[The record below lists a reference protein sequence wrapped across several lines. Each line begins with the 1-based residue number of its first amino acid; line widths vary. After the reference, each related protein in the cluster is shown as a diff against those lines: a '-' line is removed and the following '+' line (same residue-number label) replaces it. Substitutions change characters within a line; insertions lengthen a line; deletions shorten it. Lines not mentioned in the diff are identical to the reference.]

1 MMELKTFEELINLSK
16 KTGQKI
22 FEIAQDIEA
31 KNSEITILGVR
42 AKAEKNLKVMKE
54 AIKRGVTSKE
64 LSSSALS
71 GNDCEKLRNKY
82 KNGQLIYP
90 LHLQN
95 IILYALA
102 TAEENARMGKIAA
115 CPTAGSCGIV
125 PAVLISISEY
135 FQSGEE
141 KEIDALI
148 TAGYVGKIISQKI
161 ALAGAVMGCQG
172 ECGVASAMAAAAA
185 VTLMD
190 GSTEQTINA
199 ASLALKNIM
208 GLVCD
213 PVAGLVEVPCVKR
226 NPFLAMHALTA
237 AEMGLSDIKSIIP
250 IDEIID
256 AVKQVGNLMS
266 SSLKESSQAG
276 LASTKTALTI
286 SENLKDKYDF

>member
-1 MMELKTFEELINLSK
+1 MELKTFEELINVSG

-31 KNSEITILGVR
+31 KNSEITVLGVR

-71 GNDCEKLRNKY
+71 GNDCEKLKNKY

-90 LHLQN
+90 HHLQN

-135 FQSGEE
+135 LQSGEE

-185 VTLMD
+185 VTLMN

>member
-1 MMELKTFEELINLSK
+1 
-16 KTGQKI
+16 
-22 FEIAQDIEA
+22 
-31 KNSEITILGVR
+31 
-42 AKAEKNLKVMKE
+42 
-54 AIKRGVTSKE
+54 
-64 LSSSALS
+64 
-71 GNDCEKLRNKY
+71 
-82 KNGQLIYP
+82 
-90 LHLQN
+90 
-95 IILYALA
+95 
-102 TAEENARMGKIAA
+102 
-115 CPTAGSCGIV
+115 
-125 PAVLISISEY
+125 
-135 FQSGEE
+135 
-141 KEIDALI
+141 
-148 TAGYVGKIISQKI
+148 
-161 ALAGAVMGCQG
+161 
-172 ECGVASAMAAAAA
+172 
-185 VTLMD
+185 MD